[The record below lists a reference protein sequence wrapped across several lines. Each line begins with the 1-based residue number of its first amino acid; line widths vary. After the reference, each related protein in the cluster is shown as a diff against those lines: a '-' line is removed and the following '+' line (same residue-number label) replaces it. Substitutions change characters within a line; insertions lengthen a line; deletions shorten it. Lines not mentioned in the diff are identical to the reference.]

1 MKMTTMGR
9 RVPAALAGVVVAAV
23 SLTACSGGDAGGG
36 GGEGGEEAVELS
48 FLIDTGEDT
57 RAQAEAL
64 TAAYTEQNPDVTF
77 SLESRPGGSEGD
89 NIIKT
94 RLSTGEMS
102 DVFIYNSGA
111 LLQALNPDQ
120 TLVNL
125 ADEEFAGGLHEV
137 FTTSVS
143 TDNGM
148 YGAPW
153 GGSMAGAML
162 YNIPLY
168 EELGL
173 EIPETWDAF
182 IENAQA
188 VKEAGTAAP
197 IAQTYSD
204 TWTSQLLVLGDMY
217 NVLAEDPDWAE
228 KYTANEAKYVD
239 EPAIRGFQ
247 HLQQVSE
254 LGLLN
259 EDFASATYED
269 GVGMVATGEAAHY
282 PMLTFAAGVL
292 ATTYPDDIDD
302 VGLFPIPGEDSFGLT
317 TWAPTGV
324 YIPQTTEGAKLEA
337 AKDFLAFVASVEGCD
352 LFNEAASV
360 NGPYV
365 VEGCELPEDAPR
377 LVQDMQPYFDSGDTA
392 LALEFLS
399 PVKGPALEQIT
410 VEVGSGIR
418 SAEDGAALYDED
430 VKKQAQQLGLEGW

>member
-1 MKMTTMGR
+1 MKLHIMGR
-9 RVPAALAGVVVAAV
+9 RAPAALVGVVLAATT
-23 SLTACSGGDAGGG
+23 LTACSGGDAGGG
-36 GGEGGEEAVELS
+36 AEEGGAVELD
-48 FLIDTGEDT
+48 FLIDDGEDT
-57 RAQAEAL
+57 RLQAEAL
-64 TAAYTEQNPDVTF
+64 VAAYTEQNPDV
-77 SLESRPGGSEGD
+77 SIAIESRPGGSEGD
-89 NIIKT
+89 NIVKT

-125 ADEEFAGGLHEV
+125 ADEEFAGRLQEV
-137 FTTSVS
+137 FTTAVS

-148 YGAPW
+148 YGAPF

-173 EIPETWDAF
+173 EIPETWDDF
-182 IENAQA
+182 IANAQA

-217 NVLAEDPDWAE
+217 NVLADDPEWAE

-239 EPAIRGFQ
+239 EPAVAGFE
-247 HLQQVSE
+247 HLEQVNE

-282 PMLTFAAGVL
+282 PILTFAAGVL
-292 ATTYPDDIDD
+292 ATTFPENIDD

-317 TWAPTGV
+317 TWAPTGL
-324 YIPQTTEGAKLEA
+324 YIPQTTEGAELEA
-337 AKDFLAFVASVEGCD
+337 AKDFLDFIASTEGCD

-377 LVQDMQPYFDSGDTA
+377 LIQDMQPYFDSEDTA

-418 SAEDGAALYDED
+418 PAADGAALYDED
-430 VKKQAQQLGLEGW
+430 VKKQALQLGLEGW